1 MWWKYRGEIINS
13 FSGMESEEVTIDLVG
28 HTKYLNNAENRKPVK
43 SPSRGN
49 TKEKAEAIFH
59 THFNFFLFLEQF

>member
-1 MWWKYRGEIINS
+1 
-13 FSGMESEEVTIDLVG
+13 MESEEVTIDLAG